1 MPDRRRCARLLT
13 LVLFLELAVLC
24 CACTHIACHH
34 CTHGP
39 DCSICEYVK
48 LGLRTALLLPAAI
61 LSLVARLT
69 CLRIGAARRVPAHAA
84 TLFDRKVQLND

>member
-13 LVLFLELAVLC
+13 LVLLLELAVLC

-48 LGLRTALLLPAAI
+48 LGLRVALLLPAAI
-61 LSLVARLT
+61 FSLIARLS
-69 CLRIGAARRVPAHAA
+69 CGRVGATRRVFAPSP